1 MNINK
6 VNIKAKAA
14 LMTFAL
20 FAGVIFLAFILSE
33 IVARSTPEQ
42 LINIIIAGAFGVMVY
57 TVYSV
62 FLNHLKYK
70 ETLKQLTTLSKDKQ

>member
-1 MNINK
+1 M
-6 VNIKAKAA
+6 NIKARAA

-20 FAGVIFLAFILSE
+20 LAGVIFLAFILSE

-42 LINIIIAGAFGVMVY
+42 LINCMIAGAIGSIVY

-62 FLNHLKYK
+62 FLSHLKYK
-70 ETLKQLTTLSKDKQ
+70 EKLKQLTTIVKDKQ